1 MPASTL
7 LRVGRDGSATPISR
21 DRGDKQIGLSN
32 FECAGDRQ
40 GPFCFA
46 CQVRCLNAQC
56 RSAVSLCAR
65 LDHCTHVRINAQRSF
80 ATLKTT
86 DKAYLT
92 SVAATA
98 AAQRTSSA
106 ATCALEGRSAA
117 TPDAEHA
124 AERARG
130 RAAGWPAYFVHIQ
143 NAGGTTMCR
152 LARLNGVAAP
162 EEAPEE
168 SGVFG
173 RNCNPGS
180 ADAPRI
186 WKGSAAAQA
195 AYLRAGAY
203 RFVANELAL
212 PPELAWG
219 AARYVVVVRHPYALA
234 LARFRGSPMYTRSF
248 DDGRFAAFLSR
259 GPGRGGG
266 VSNVM
271 TRQLCGCLDAPQTAE
286 CGVGAWSEAKIREF
300 KLLALDHRH
309 VACAKARLD
318 RFSLVLVTELL
329 HAAGP
334 LIARE
339 LGWSRLDLL
348 ARKVNRQAGCDAR
361 QLYANDSVVAA
372 GMAAQYG
379 LDLELYAHARAR
391 FCRDLAALG

>member
-32 FECAGDRQ
+32 YECAGDRQ

-46 CQVRCLNAQC
+46 CQIRCLNAQC

-65 LDHCTHVRINAQRSF
+65 LDQCTHVRINAQRSF

-92 SVAATA
+92 SVAAAA

-106 ATCALEGRSAA
+106 ATCALEGRPAA
-117 TPDAEHA
+117 TPNAEHA

-180 ADAPRI
+180 A
-186 WKGSAAAQA
+186 
-195 AYLRAGAY
+195 
-203 RFVANELAL
+203 
-212 PPELAWG
+212 
-219 AARYVVVVRHPYALA
+219 
-234 LARFRGSPMYTRSF
+234 
-248 DDGRFAAFLSR
+248 
-259 GPGRGGG
+259 
-266 VSNVM
+266 
-271 TRQLCGCLDAPQTAE
+271 DAPQTAE

-379 LDLELYAHARAR
+379 LDLELYTHARAR

>member
-1 MPASTL
+1 MPSTL
-7 LRVGRDGSATPISR
+7 LRVGRDGSATPVTA

-32 FECAGDRQ
+32 FECAGARQ

-46 CQVRCLNAQC
+46 CQIRCLNAQC

-92 SVAATA
+92 SVAAAA

-117 TPDAEHA
+117 TPNAEHA

-219 AARYVVVVRHPYALA
+219 AARYVVVVRHPYAAQFWRNSGAILVQFW
-234 LARFRGSPMYTRSF
+234 RNSPQFSETCSSTGTRS
-248 DDGRFAAFLSR
+248 RSR
-259 GPGRGGG
+259 ASGARRC
-266 VSNVM
+266 
-271 TRQLCGCLDAPQTAE
+271 TR
-286 CGVGAWSEAKIREF
+286 
-300 KLLALDHRH
+300 
-309 VACAKARLD
+309 ARLTTAASPPSS
-318 RFSLVLVTELL
+318 R
-329 HAAGP
+329 AGP
-334 LIARE
+334 
-339 LGWSRLDLL
+339 
-348 ARKVNRQAGCDAR
+348 
-361 QLYANDSVVAA
+361 AA
-372 GMAAQYG
+372 AA
-379 LDLELYAHARAR
+379 A
-391 FCRDLAALG
+391 CRT